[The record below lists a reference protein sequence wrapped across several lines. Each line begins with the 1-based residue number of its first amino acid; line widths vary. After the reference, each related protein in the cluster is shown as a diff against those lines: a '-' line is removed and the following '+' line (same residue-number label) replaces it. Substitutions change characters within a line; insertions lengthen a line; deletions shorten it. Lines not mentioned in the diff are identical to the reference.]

1 MTQVKILSNHM
12 RFVKQMQKYTLG
24 YWYYQFVHKYSRLRK
39 SNLLN
44 NLISNTDFTVTTY
57 SKQTA
62 YIVIAVSTDNSSK
75 TDVQSS
81 LDPKSSQHEIFKKIV
96 DKKCAWLQEDYLLIQ
111 SILVVWLSGWNGK
124 KEKDTKCVT
133 KRVH

>member
-1 MTQVKILSNHM
+1 
-12 RFVKQMQKYTLG
+12 MQKYTLG

-111 SILVVWLSGWNGK
+111 SILVVWLPGWNGK

>member
-111 SILVVWLSGWNGK
+111 SILVVWLPGWNGK

>member
-111 SILVVWLSGWNGK
+111 SILVVWLPGWNGK
-124 KEKDTKCVT
+124 KEKDTKCIT